1 VSELASEPSTQRH
14 PVLDAI
20 LDHGDELRRLEAES
34 TELRRLAPD
43 VVKWFREVGVM
54 RLIQPKRYG
63 GFEADPRV
71 FNEAMYAISRQSPS
85 AGWVTGVVG
94 VHSWNIGL
102 FDDRAQAEVLGED
115 PNTWI
120 SSSYGPAGKAKPV
133 TGGHE
138 LSGRWSFSSGSDYC
152 DWVFVGGMV
161 EGADGGPPEYRH
173 FLLPRADYEIVD
185 VWHASGLVGT
195 GSNDIVVTE
204 RFVPAY
210 RSLDVLET
218 MERRVPGR
226 EVNTGPLFAMP
237 WFGVLLN
244 SVVVPLVGMAS
255 AALDEALAVHRAK
268 VAVHRA
274 MMPGELTLS
283 RLAEASGEIDIA
295 RELLLRNLGK
305 LHETAVAGRDPTPA
319 QRMRGKRDHML
330 AVAMAV
336 SAADKAYQHGGPR
349 SVMSA
354 SRLQQLWRD
363 VHAGEHH
370 AMNLPDGTLPVYGR
384 YLVAGDAALV
394 PGTVF

>member
-1 VSELASEPSTQRH
+1 MNH

-20 LDHGDELRRLEAES
+20 AANHEELRRLETES
-34 TELRRLAPD
+34 AELRRPAPD
-43 VVKWFREVGVM
+43 MVKWFREIGLM

-71 FNEAMYAISRQSPS
+71 FNEAMYAISRQAPS

-120 SSSYGPAGKAKPV
+120 SSSYGPAGRARPV
-133 TGGHE
+133 AGGYE
-138 LSGRWSFSSGSDYC
+138 LTGRWSFSSGSDHC

-161 EGADGGPPEYRH
+161 DGTEYRH

-185 VWHASGLVGT
+185 VWHASGLTGT

-210 RSLDVLET
+210 RTLDVARTLE
-218 MERRVPGR
+218 RDVPGR

-244 SVVVPLVGMAS
+244 SVVVPLIGMAA

-268 VAVHRA
+268 VAVNRA
-274 MMPGELTLS
+274 LMPGELTLS

-295 RELLLRNLGK
+295 REVLLRNLGE
-305 LHETAVAGRDPTPA
+305 LYETAVAGQAPTAA
-319 QRMRGKRDHML
+319 QRMRGKRDHVL
-330 AVAMAV
+330 AVRMAV
-336 SAADKAYQHGGPR
+336 SAADKAYRHGGPR
-349 SVMSA
+349 SIMST

-370 AMNLPDGTLPVYGR
+370 AMNLPDGALPPYGR
-384 YLVAGDAALV
+384 YLVAGDAALAKIS
-394 PGTVF
+394 PY